1 VKKEKNRRSQGGMNM
16 AGKIFYRERRKV
28 GEGEKK
34 PRFKLV
40 AVAGVDIKVYG
51 KHLRKKE
58 LEQIAE
64 AVGAELILLKQG
76 EKGKDEDVEVGD

>member
-1 VKKEKNRRSQGGMNM
+1 MIM

-40 AVAGVDIKVYG
+40 AVAGVDMKVYG

-64 AVGAELILLKQG
+64 AVGAELVLLKHG
-76 EKGKDEDVEVGD
+76 ERELDDDVEIDD

>member
-1 VKKEKNRRSQGGMNM
+1 MIM

-76 EKGKDEDVEVGD
+76 EKGKDEDVEIED

>member
-1 VKKEKNRRSQGGMNM
+1 M

-40 AVAGVDIKVYG
+40 AVAGVDMKVYG

-76 EKGKDEDVEVGD
+76 GKDEEVEIED

>member
-1 VKKEKNRRSQGGMNM
+1 MIM

-40 AVAGVDIKVYG
+40 AVAGVDMKVYG

-64 AVGAELILLKQG
+64 AVGAELVLLKHG
-76 EKGKDEDVEVGD
+76 EREVDEDVEIDD